1 MFAAVSITLCE
12 TDFVFDPMP
21 AIAQIAS
28 PAPGAILGP
37 ALTFGCLAA
46 KTIAEE
52 IEEDAVTDP
61 HGQQSRQSP
70 DQTRQE
76 AQA

>member
-1 MFAAVSITLCE
+1 
-12 TDFVFDPMP
+12 
-21 AIAQIAS
+21 
-28 PAPGAILGP
+28 LGP